1 MNWNAKII
9 LFPIVTFLLSVL
21 IVAGCVKKQSEN
33 LAEEYDPSQLPR
45 EKTLYISGFQ
55 WGAPSSF
62 NPLAITPAWPI
73 TGNINLIYQALFGYD
88 LLSGEIKPVIGKSY
102 KLQGRILQIELHE
115 SARWQNGEPL
125 TSADVVY
132 SYNLHK
138 KYNTN
143 FSFGINNFF
152 GEIKENGVH
161 AVTIHLSEKQYN
173 PLVAYDIIST
183 VQILPKKIF
192 EQLEKEAFEQVASET
207 GATPENSD
215 ILNTMRLFKND
226 NNPVGS
232 GPYTLYSYTDQKIIL
247 RRIQSYWGN
256 QLYQDKQPAPLF
268 IVHSSYPGNDEVNLA
283 LQTGELDISQTFL
296 PEIWKQFPNGVGTWY
311 NDKPYYIPG
320 IIPALMMGLSRPP
333 IQDVNF
339 RRAIIHAID
348 YESIRHNAV
357 YGYTP
362 ELKPGIILPFGAEK
376 VFFSE
381 KDAEEFGKLYDPQKA
396 RLILK
401 KAGYSWG
408 ADGMLRDPSAKKIR
422 TLFATCPAGWT
433 DWESTIKIVVSGL
446 RAIGVDVQEKFL
458 SYEQWDRDLKNGM
471 FDFTMKNPHPE
482 QSFSL
487 PWARFDKVMSS
498 KDLRPVGEVMY
509 QNEGRYKN
517 PMADSLLE
525 LIPRL
530 SDPEQLKT
538 AYHAINRLFMNEVPV
553 IPLMYRPW
561 LFYQFNTKYWKNFPT
576 ADNPYASPQCLMV
589 GAGLDALWGI
599 SPQK

>member
-9 LFPIVTFLLSVL
+9 LFPIVAFLLSVL
-21 IVAGCVKKQSEN
+21 IVAGCAKKQSEN
-33 LAEEYDPSQLPR
+33 LSEEYDPSQLPR

-102 KLQGRILQIELHE
+102 KLKGRILQIEVHE

-143 FSFGINNFF
+143 FSFGINNFIE
-152 GEIKENGVH
+152 EIKENGDN
-161 AVTIHLSEKQYN
+161 AVTILLSEKQYN

-215 ILNTMRLFKND
+215 ILSTMRLFKND
-226 NNPVGS
+226 NHPVGS

-256 QLYQDKQPAPLF
+256 QLFQDKQPAPLF

-296 PEIWKQFPNGVGTWY
+296 PQIWKQFPNGVGTWY

-348 YESIRHNAV
+348 YENIRHNAV

-381 KDAEEFGKLYDPQKA
+381 RDANEFGKLYDPQKA

-408 ADGMLRDPSAKKIR
+408 ADGMLLDPSAKKIR

-433 DWESTIKIVVSGL
+433 DWESTIKIVVSCL

-517 PMADSLLE
+517 PVADSLLE

-589 GAGLDALWGI
+589 GAGVDALWGI
-599 SPQK
+599 SSQK